1 MALLATIQRM
11 SDLYSLYPLD
21 RKVAVLVQTVVFQHP
36 SKSNSEFLVPVETLM
51 DLSLAHP
58 LERKVAVLVQ
68 TEMRRLS
75 HPLDSKMA
83 LPAPVQTVME
93 MTLLYSLGPK
103 MAVLVE
109 TVMRRLLH
117 PLKLTFLVRGQTV
130 MDLTVSHSLESKMAL
145 PAPAP
150 KMMDLLLLHSLDMTL
165 LVPPDPLTLP
175 HYLEPNKAESKK
187 VKPHY
192 RSARLR
198 QRQHGSLPCLSRE
211 RDSRWQR
218 GDL

>member
-36 SKSNSEFLVPVETLM
+36 SKSNSESPVPVETLM

-75 HPLDSKMA
+75 HPL
-83 LPAPVQTVME
+83 
-93 MTLLYSLGPK
+93 
-103 MAVLVE
+103 
-109 TVMRRLLH
+109 
-117 PLKLTFLVRGQTV
+117 
-130 MDLTVSHSLESKMAL
+130 ESKMAL

-150 KMMDLLLLHSLDMTL
+150 NH
-165 LVPPDPLTLP
+165 LP
-175 HYLEPNKAESKK
+175 ACVQANSGL
-187 VKPHY
+187 
-192 RSARLR
+192 
-198 QRQHGSLPCLSRE
+198 G
-211 RDSRWQR
+211 
-218 GDL
+218 